1 MYKGRG
7 DDRSCRQDGD
17 HHREWEPAHITTISR
32 SDGLTHRARARPR
45 APHDLRTYD
54 RGVSLAE
61 PDYQPYQGGAFRWR
75 LGLRAL
81 DQADWIQIGP
91 AYECDL
97 AAKRE
102 LLARHRS
109 TVLSFVPGIEDEASE
124 VLRALAHHLTRRWPQ
139 WFTLGDGSITNHRTG
154 EQFVLGDPGGAVRH
168 PLDTAGRLVQ
178 EDLVVLVERAEG
190 LVVGG
195 GSVCFPNR
203 WDLSSKLG
211 LRLAAVHAPVSRLN
225 DQLGGSV
232 DTFFERLRPD
242 RGFWRLGWSVL
253 DTGALYQPTDGTA
266 PPIDPLPSIGAAA
279 DGWVG
284 ERLFLRVERETFRRF
299 PDTGCVLFTL
309 RTYVRPLAHLATR
322 PSDAGRLAAA
332 LQAMPADVADYKKV
346 AELTPTAVAWLE
358 AVTAGSSLEADG
370 S

>member
-1 MYKGRG
+1 M
-7 DDRSCRQDGD
+7 
-17 HHREWEPAHITTISR
+17 
-32 SDGLTHRARARPR
+32 
-45 APHDLRTYD
+45 
-54 RGVSLAE
+54 SLAE

-81 DQADWIQIGP
+81 DLADWIQIGP
-91 AYECDL
+91 AYERDM
-97 AAKRE
+97 ATKRDI
-102 LLARHRS
+102 LARHPG
-109 TVLSFVPGIEDEASE
+109 TVLSFVQGIQEEASE
-124 VLRALAHHLTRRWPQ
+124 VLRALVQHLTNRWPQ
-139 WFTLGDGSITNHRTG
+139 WFSVTDGAITNHRTG
-154 EQFVLGDPGGAVRH
+154 ETFVLDGREIREGRTSADARH

-203 WDLSSKLG
+203 WDLGSKLG
-211 LRLAAVHAPVSRLN
+211 LRLVDVHAPVSRLN

-232 DTFFERLRPD
+232 ETFFERLRPD
-242 RGFWRLGWSVL
+242 RSFWRLGWSVL
-253 DTGALYQPTDGTA
+253 DTGELFQPTNGTA
-266 PPIDPLPSIGAAA
+266 PPLDPLPSV
-279 DGWVG
+279 DGDVERWAG

-299 PDTGCVLFTL
+299 PDTRCVLFTL

-322 PSDAGRLAAA
+322 RDDARRLAEA

-346 AELTPTAVAWLE
+346 AELTPKAVAWLE
-358 AVTAGSSLEADG
+358 AVTAGATLEADG

>member
-1 MYKGRG
+1 M
-7 DDRSCRQDGD
+7 
-17 HHREWEPAHITTISR
+17 
-32 SDGLTHRARARPR
+32 
-45 APHDLRTYD
+45 
-54 RGVSLAE
+54 SLVE

-81 DQADWIQIGP
+81 DLADWIQIGP
-91 AYECDL
+91 AYERDL
-97 AAKRE
+97 AAKRDV
-102 LLARHRS
+102 LARHPG
-109 TVLSFVPGIEDEASE
+109 TVLSFVQGIQEEASE
-124 VLRALAHHLTRRWPQ
+124 VLRALVHHLTDRWPQ
-139 WFTLGDGSITNHRTG
+139 WFTLTDGAITNHRTG
-154 EQFVLGDPGGAVRH
+154 ETFVLDGQELRETRDSANPPH

-178 EDLVVLVERAEG
+178 EDLVLLVERAEG

-203 WDLSSKLG
+203 WDLGSKLG
-211 LRLAAVHAPVSRLN
+211 LRLADVHAPVSRLN

-232 DTFFERLRPD
+232 ETFFERLRPD

-253 DTGALYQPTDGTA
+253 DTGELYQPTDGTA
-266 PPIDPLPSIGAAA
+266 PPLEPLPSVDGAAVWA
-279 DGWVG
+279 G

-322 PSDAGRLAAA
+322 RDDARRLAEA

-346 AELTPTAVAWLE
+346 AELTPTAVAWLD
-358 AVTAGSSLEADG
+358 AVTAGSTLEADG

>member
-1 MYKGRG
+1 
-7 DDRSCRQDGD
+7 
-17 HHREWEPAHITTISR
+17 
-32 SDGLTHRARARPR
+32 
-45 APHDLRTYD
+45 
-54 RGVSLAE
+54 VSLAE

-91 AYECDL
+91 AYERDL
-97 AAKRE
+97 AAKRDV
-102 LLARHRS
+102 LARHPS

-124 VLRALAHHLTRRWPQ
+124 VLRALVDHLTRRWPQ
-139 WFTLGDGSITNHRTG
+139 WFTLGDGGITNHRTG
-154 EQFVLGDPGGAVRH
+154 EQFVLGDPGGAVGGSAVRH

-211 LRLAAVHAPVSRLN
+211 LRLAEVHAPVSRLN

-232 DTFFERLRPD
+232 DTFFERLGPG

-266 PPIDPLPSIGAAA
+266 ASIDPLAIDPLA
-279 DGWVG
+279 VG

-299 PDTGCVLFTL
+299 PDTRCVLFTL

-358 AVTAGSSLEADG
+358 SVTAGSSLEADG

>member
-1 MYKGRG
+1 M
-7 DDRSCRQDGD
+7 
-17 HHREWEPAHITTISR
+17 
-32 SDGLTHRARARPR
+32 
-45 APHDLRTYD
+45 
-54 RGVSLAE
+54 SLAE

-81 DQADWIQIGP
+81 DEADWIQIGP
-91 AYECDL
+91 AYERDL
-97 AAKRE
+97 AAKRDV
-102 LLARHRS
+102 LTRHPS
-109 TVLSFVPGIEDEASE
+109 TVLSFLPGIEDEASE
-124 VLRALAHHLTRRWPQ
+124 VLRALLHHLTRRWPE

-154 EQFVLGDPGGAVRH
+154 EQFVLGDLGGAVGGGAVRH

-178 EDLVVLVERAEG
+178 EDLVVLVERTEG

-211 LRLAAVHAPVSRLN
+211 LRLAEVHAPVSRLN

-232 DTFFERLRPD
+232 DTFFDRLSPD

-253 DTGALYQPTDGTA
+253 DNGALYQPTDGTA
-266 PPIDPLPSIGAAA
+266 PSIDPLAIDPLPSIGDADPYVDGAA
-279 DGWVG
+279 DGRVG

-299 PDTGCVLFTL
+299 PDTRCVLFTL

-332 LQAMPADVADYKKV
+332 LRAMPADVADYKKV
-346 AELTPTAVAWLE
+346 AELAPTAVAWLE

-370 S
+370 P

>member
-1 MYKGRG
+1 MPG
-7 DDRSCRQDGD
+7 
-17 HHREWEPAHITTISR
+17 
-32 SDGLTHRARARPR
+32 
-45 APHDLRTYD
+45 DLRTYD
-54 RGVSLAE
+54 CGVALVE

-81 DQADWIQIGP
+81 DLADWIQIGP
-91 AYECDL
+91 AYERDM
-97 AAKRE
+97 ATKRDI
-102 LLARHRS
+102 LARHPG
-109 TVLSFVPGIEDEASE
+109 TVLSFVQGIQEEASE
-124 VLRALAHHLTRRWPQ
+124 VLRRAGAASHESVAAMVQRDRRCDHEPPDRRDVSARRPRNTRKAQ
-139 WFTLGDGSITNHRTG
+139 LGRR
-154 EQFVLGDPGGAVRH
+154 ARH

-178 EDLVVLVERAEG
+178 EDLVLLVERAEG

-203 WDLSSKLG
+203 WDLGSKLG
-211 LRLAAVHAPVSRLN
+211 LRLVDVHAPVSRLN

-232 DTFFERLRPD
+232 ETFFERLGPD
-242 RGFWRLGWSVL
+242 RSFWRLGWSVL
-253 DTGALYQPTDGTA
+253 DTGELYQPTDGTA
-266 PPIDPLPSIGAAA
+266 PPIEPLPGVDGAHTWA
-279 DGWVG
+279 G

-299 PDTGCVLFTL
+299 PDTRCVLFTL

-322 PSDAGRLAAA
+322 RDDARRLAEA

-358 AVTAGSSLEADG
+358 AVTAGSTLEADG